1 MIRSGN
7 YERVKGSVDMPK
19 RAIVF
24 DLDGTLVD
32 TAPDLHDTLNA
43 VLGRCG
49 RAGISLGEV
58 RHMVGDGVRALLER
72 GFAASGG
79 APPADQFEAASAD
92 FLLHYEAN
100 VSLHSRPFP
109 AVIAMLQQLRQAG
122 HAMAV
127 CTNKPYRFSARL
139 LADLAMADYFGAVL
153 GGDSLAVRKPHR
165 EHLLGTLAAIGAGPE
180 NAVMVGDSA
189 NDVAAAR
196 NAGVP
201 VILVSFGYTATPAR
215 DLGGDLLID
224 SFDELPA
231 ALARL
236 EATR

>member
-1 MIRSGN
+1 MR
-7 YERVKGSVDMPK
+7 K

-43 VLGRCG
+43 VLARRG
-49 RAGISLGEV
+49 RAGVSLDDV

-72 GFAASGG
+72 GFAATGG
-79 APPADQFEAASAD
+79 APSEEIFAAASAE
-92 FLLHYEAN
+92 FLDHYGAN

-109 AVIAMLQQLRQAG
+109 AVLETLERFRTAG

-127 CTNKPYRFSARL
+127 CTNKPHRFSAKL
-139 LADLAMADYFGAVL
+139 LADLKLADYFGAVL
-153 GGDSLAVRKPHR
+153 GGDSLPVRKPDKQ
-165 EHLLGTLAAIGAGPE
+165 HLLGTLAAIGADPAH
-180 NAVMVGDSA
+180 AVMVGDSA

-215 DLGGDLLID
+215 ELGGDLLID
-224 SFDELPA
+224 SFEELPA
-231 ALARL
+231 ALDRL
-236 EATR
+236 